1 MNEWINVI
9 APYKKRVKCNLYSDK
24 GSVCAQQNSITEPDV
39 KYKWKGEITEVPKG
53 MEGRLEDKKEV
64 VSRNLNINNR
74 EK

>member
-1 MNEWINVI
+1 MSLLSIKREWNVI
-9 APYKKRVKCNLYSDK
+9 STAIK
-24 GSVCAQQNSITEPDV
+24 GVCAQQNSITEPDV

>member
-1 MNEWINVI
+1 MSLLPIKREWNVI
-9 APYKKRVKCNLYSDK
+9 STAIK
-24 GSVCAQQNSITEPDV
+24 GVCAQQNSITEPDV